1 MLSPFECLC
10 GNFILPEPASYVFF
24 YALFN
29 LRKLL
34 YIIPACRINVEN
46 GVEILLRFSREHY
59 HHLAGFQH
67 LTDLPDIASPA
78 NGRQKFYNDIRK
90 GNIPEERICSSVKY
104 PQIADRINYFETL
117 EEILCPGEGRIIVE
131 FDKSSPGSLINAKFY
146 LFKHRSSMT
155 RKRYILYAF
164 YQ

>member
-1 MLSPFECLC
+1 MQIAPTKCR
-10 GNFILPEPASYVFF
+10 GNFSISVGEKIMGQIKKTIEVFER
-24 YALFN
+24 
-29 LRKLL
+29 LRK
-34 YIIPACRINVEN
+34 PACRINVEN